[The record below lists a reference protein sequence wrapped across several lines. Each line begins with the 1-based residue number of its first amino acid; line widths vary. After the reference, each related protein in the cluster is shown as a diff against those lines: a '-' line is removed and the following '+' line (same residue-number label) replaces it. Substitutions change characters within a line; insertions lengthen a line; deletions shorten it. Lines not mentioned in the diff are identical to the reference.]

1 MQILEACSYAVYY
14 ENIFLWVYWL
24 SSHID
29 LEQSDILEG

>member
-1 MQILEACSYAVYY
+1 MLFIMK
-14 ENIFLWVYWL
+14 NNFLWVYWL